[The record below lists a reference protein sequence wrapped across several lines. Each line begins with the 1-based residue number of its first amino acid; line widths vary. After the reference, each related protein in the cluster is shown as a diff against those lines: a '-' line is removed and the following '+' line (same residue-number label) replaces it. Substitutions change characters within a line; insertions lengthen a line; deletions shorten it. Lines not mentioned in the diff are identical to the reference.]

1 MITKIQP
8 VDPEMLGKQY
18 GSNSDAGI
26 TVRAGNRIRP
36 RVDWGGL
43 EMGAGVGGW
52 GGQGYGV
59 ERECVCKEVPGIVG
73 LSAFYCY
80 RTLDRRESGP
90 LTLMSA
96 FGTLFFLLDCHFQL
110 LYNHFWVILLYL
122 HVWLLPLRSLF
133 FCSNEGQSELYPQRR
148 VGREEL

>member
-26 TVRAGNRIRP
+26 TVRAGNRIHP

-52 GGQGYGV
+52 GGAGV
-59 ERECVCKEVPGIVG
+59 WGGERVCMQ
-73 LSAFYCY
+73 
-80 RTLDRRESGP
+80 R
-90 LTLMSA
+90 
-96 FGTLFFLLDCHFQL
+96 GTWNCWAISFLLL
-110 LYNHFWVILLYL
+110 
-122 HVWLLPLRSLF
+122 
-133 FCSNEGQSELYPQRR
+133 
-148 VGREEL
+148 

>member
-96 FGTLFFLLDCHFQL
+96 FGTLFPVGLPFPTSIQSFLGHLIVSSCL
-110 LYNHFWVILLYL
+110 V
-122 HVWLLPLRSLF
+122 VTS
-133 FCSNEGQSELYPQRR
+133 
-148 VGREEL
+148 